1 MNIIA
6 ESVRIRVELDAE
18 SINDYLKLYL
28 PEALFT
34 IGQSGKIILSGKIGI
49 LPFRVIV
56 NEIKYGARHISLI
69 FSSSFLSI
77 LSSLVLRFSSADYL
91 NFNLSN
97 KELNIDVYKLIKSS
111 HFTAPH
117 YPNIDDVI
125 IEKCFIEDDKIIL
138 TVSLSGENNL
148 L

>member
-6 ESVRIRVELDAE
+6 ESVQLRVELDAE
-18 SINDYLKLYL
+18 SINDYLKLYI

-34 IGQSGKIILSGKIGI
+34 IEQSGQIILKGKIGI
-49 LPFRVIV
+49 LPFRVIL
-56 NEIKYGARHISLI
+56 NEINYGTQHISLI
-69 FSSSFLSI
+69 FSSNFLSI
-77 LSSLVLRFSSADYL
+77 LSSLVLRFSSVDYL

-97 KELNIDVYKLIKSS
+97 KELTIDVYKLIKSS
-111 HFTAPH
+111 HFTDPL
-117 YPNIDDVI
+117 YSNIDDLT

>member
-1 MNIIA
+1 MKIIA
-6 ESVRIRVELDAE
+6 ESVRIRVELDTE
-18 SINDYLKLYL
+18 SINDYLKLYI

-34 IGQSGKIILSGKIGI
+34 IGQSGQITLKGKIGI
-49 LPFRVIV
+49 LPFRVML
-56 NEIKYGARHISLI
+56 NEIKHDAKHISLI
-69 FSSSFLSI
+69 FSSNFLSI
-77 LSSLVLRFSSADYL
+77 LSSLVLRFSSVDYL

-111 HFTAPH
+111 HFTDPL
-117 YPNIDDVI
+117 YSNIDDLT